1 MILLSKIWSVITSL
15 CKSLWTALNEE
26 PANNV
31 LGQDLPPDDPTDNDQ
46 QN

>member
-15 CKSLWTALNEE
+15 CKSLWTALCEE

-31 LGQDLPPDDPTDNDQ
+31 LGQDLPPDDPSDDEPKN
-46 QN
+46 